1 MVCSAWLVE
10 PLTALLMVAAS
21 YGASALVKSLG
32 GGPELSS
39 LSGDLVKALTETES
53 RIDERLAGIELKL
66 DELLEQRYSVAIR
79 TGVRFL
85 LDAVQAA
92 APSRTHD
99 LNRARDS
106 FIEAQSAARSS
117 LQEAVAERY
126 LLLCLFG
133 LQRSELVTQAVIRME
148 GLAMKAAFE
157 AMFRTEY
164 NREQAAA
171 LMQREGSSLRHPAT
185 PDRRRRAKLQVKGAA
200 LDTISYAS
208 RLLGEAAMFA
218 QVAGLPP
225 RVTPPLE
232 AIADST
238 LVEGAYMRGGTMV
251 TPRRPNAPDKAYW
264 TFTITSGETLR
275 IGPLSVQIRPGP
287 ARRAPQQPHKLGFPG
302 TLFPATPDPT
312 REHVRLELARPLPPL
327 RVEVSTAGPHA
338 PHPEEGAGRIARGDT
353 KLSIRR
359 ELAWNEDTGILNAT
373 RDYVTRDWS
382 AKLLDSG
389 ATEAELS
396 IPPLKPGSA
405 VPVLTISP
413 QDMFRNLIEVT
424 CIT

>member
-1 MVCSAWLVE
+1 MVLASEHRYQDVQIFDSYLLLCPMVCSAWLVE

-53 RIDERLAGIELKL
+53 RIDERLAAIELKL

-133 LQRSELVTQAVIRME
+133 LQRSELVAQAVIRME

-208 RLLGEAAMFA
+208 RLLGEAAAFA

-238 LVEGAYMRGGTMV
+238 LVEGMYNARGGGIV
-251 TPRRPNAPDKAYW
+251 VPRRPNVPDKGYW
-264 TFTITSGETLR
+264 TFTIMSGETLR

-287 ARRAPQQPHKLGFPG
+287 ARRARRQRHDLGFSG
-302 TLFPATPDPT
+302 TPDPT
-312 REHVRLELARPLPPL
+312 REHVRLELAWPLPPL
-327 RVEVSTAGPHA
+327 SVEVSTGGPHA
-338 PHPEEGAGRIARGDT
+338 PHPEERISAADAEMRFAANWHGTRTRGSST
-353 KLSIRR
+353 PR
-359 ELAWNEDTGILNAT
+359 GIT
-373 RDYVTRDWS
+373 S
-382 AKLLDSG
+382 HG
-389 ATEAELS
+389 
-396 IPPLKPGSA
+396 
-405 VPVLTISP
+405 
-413 QDMFRNLIEVT
+413 IERKA
-424 CIT
+424 IA

>member
-1 MVCSAWLVE
+1 M
-10 PLTALLMVAAS
+10 
-21 YGASALVKSLG
+21 
-32 GGPELSS
+32 
-39 LSGDLVKALTETES
+39 
-53 RIDERLAGIELKL
+53 
-66 DELLEQRYSVAIR
+66 
-79 TGVRFL
+79 RFL

-133 LQRSELVTQAVIRME
+133 LQRSELVAQAVIRME

-208 RLLGEAAMFA
+208 RLLGEAAAFA

-238 LVEGAYMRGGTMV
+238 LVEGMYNARGGGIV
-251 TPRRPNAPDKAYW
+251 VPRRPNVPDKGYW
-264 TFTITSGETLR
+264 TFTIMSGETLR

-287 ARRAPQQPHKLGFPG
+287 ARRARRQRHDLGFSG
-302 TLFPATPDPT
+302 TPDPT
-312 REHVRLELARPLPPL
+312 REHVRLELAWPLPPL
-327 RVEVSTAGPHA
+327 SVEVSTGGPHA
-338 PHPEEGAGRIARGDT
+338 PHPEERISAADAEM
-353 KLSIRR
+353 KLRR
-359 ELAWNEDTGILNAT
+359 ELAWNEDTGIINAT

-382 AKLLDSG
+382 AKLLHSG

-413 QDMFRNLIEVT
+413 QDMFRT
-424 CIT
+424 SSR